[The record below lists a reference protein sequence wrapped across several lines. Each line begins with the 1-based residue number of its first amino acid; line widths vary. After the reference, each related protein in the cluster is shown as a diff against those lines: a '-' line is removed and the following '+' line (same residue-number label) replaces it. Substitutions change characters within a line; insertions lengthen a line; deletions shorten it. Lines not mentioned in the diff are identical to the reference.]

1 LTGNQKS
8 KTTHGIQ
15 KRQSGGSLFF
25 APNQNDMKEKRIIYI
40 FLAVV
45 FLSGCV
51 TQKRCLLKFP
61 PDTIT
66 KIETHTVTEWRDTT
80 IFVHLPGD
88 SVFVNVP
95 IPVVEPLKIPPL
107 TARLPLARSTAWVDN
122 GLLNLGL
129 WIDST
134 TYKFKLDSA
143 MATVTD
149 TVIIHNDGYYTSPGT
164 GSKALHNNHLGVGW
178 CRGGV
183 MLIYR

>member
-1 LTGNQKS
+1 M
-8 KTTHGIQ
+8 
-15 KRQSGGSLFF
+15 KRH
-25 APNQNDMKEKRIIYI
+25 IIL
-40 FLAVV
+40 LAAAF

-66 KIETHTVTEWRDTT
+66 KIETKTVTEWRDTT
-80 IFVHLPGD
+80 IYVHLPGD

-95 IPVVEPLKIPPL
+95 IPMIEPLNIPKL
-107 TARLPLARSTAWVDN
+107 TARLPLARSTAWVDD

-143 MATVTD
+143 KATVTD
-149 TVIIHNDGYYTSPGT
+149 TVIIHNTDIIQIPAPVPRRYTIT
-164 GSKALHNNHLGVGW
+164 IWAL
-178 CRGGV
+178 GGAVVV
-183 MLIYR
+183 MLLLSLIFFKLK

>member
-1 LTGNQKS
+1 
-8 KTTHGIQ
+8 
-15 KRQSGGSLFF
+15 
-25 APNQNDMKEKRIIYI
+25 MKEKRINLITLLFVAAI
-40 FLAVV
+40 IAAAV

-134 TYKFKLDSA
+134 TLKFKLDSA

-149 TVIIHNDGYYTSPGT
+149 TVKIHTTDIIQVPAPVPRRYTIT
-164 GSKALHNNHLGVGW
+164 IWAL
-178 CRGGV
+178 GGAV
-183 MLIYR
+183 VVLLILSLLFFKVK